1 MMIFAGFQMFNNR
14 FVKNSKEWTFKIIL
28 VTYYYNITY
37 YWENTLLYSIHIQY
51 IHQLWLNLNEE
62 KKMSQW
68 KNFVL
73 LQKIAYVSWKK
84 AWPNKKEDDVYIWKQ
99 KRLTENW
106 PDKFRQVLLNMQNGV
121 CWPLLLCW
129 KLFVRHDIQRIKV
142 VIDPPLNLFVYLF

>member
-1 MMIFAGFQMFNNR
+1 
-14 FVKNSKEWTFKIIL
+14 
-28 VTYYYNITY
+28 
-37 YWENTLLYSIHIQY
+37 
-51 IHQLWLNLNEE
+51 
-62 KKMSQW
+62 MSQW

-73 LQKIAYVSWKK
+73 LQKIAYVSWRK
-84 AWPNKKEDDVYIWKQ
+84 AWPNKKEDDVYIWKK

-142 VIDPPLNLFVYLF
+142 VIDPPLNIVCLFVLI